1 MRHSSPNSSR
11 SRGSRVTLTAGV
23 AVVGL
28 LLPAGAAV
36 AVDSI
41 DSGEVLAEHK
51 RAQKHS
57 VTLRGPKSP
66 VVSGTPFKVTG
77 TVVGAKPK
85 KATVKLQ
92 RKKTKNKKKTWVTV
106 AKTKTKNTKKK
117 SRYSKKLT
125 FAQASRVKLRA
136 VVAKSSRYCS
146 STQQRQ
152 CGPKRLRSKPVTV
165 SFTTPT
171 PEPAAPAAPVVT
183 APSQV
188 RQVSAVAGNSS
199 VQVSWQPPASNG
211 GAAITEYQ
219 VQAATGVTAASGQT
233 VPGSATSATVT
244 GLTNGSLYTFTV
256 VAVNS
261 QGTSPA
267 STASNPVS
275 PFVPGVCAIN
285 GKVVDTVANGGDTG
299 PIKDAVQAAG
309 SAPTTINIQGVCN
322 DYIIMITSGQ
332 TITLRGLPT
341 GSDNHTIDADGNA
354 GVLVNNGVNLT
365 ISGSLT
371 ITGGN
376 NGGTGGG
383 ISNTGNGTVTLNGDA
398 SITGNK
404 SGDGGGIF
412 NANGTVILNGDAT
425 ISNNTATG
433 DGAGIFNTNGTV
445 TLNGDATISNNTAT
459 EDGGGIV
466 NDDGTVTLNGDA
478 SITGNTA
485 ERDGGGIYNLGTVT
499 LNGGTI
505 TGNTARSDGGGI
517 YNTDDGTVAG
527 DRSLVAGN
535 TPNQIVES

>member
-1 MRHSSPNSSR
+1 MRPSSLNSSR

-28 LLPAGAAV
+28 LLPAGSAV

-57 VTLRGPKSP
+57 VTLRGPKGP
-66 VVSGTPFKVTG
+66 VLSGTPFKVTG

-125 FAQASRVKLRA
+125 FAKASRVKLRA

-219 VQAATGVTAASGQT
+219 VQAATGVAAASGQT

-275 PFVPGVCAIN
+275 PFVPGVCTIN
-285 GKVVDTVANGGDTG
+285 GKVVNTVADGGATR
-299 PIKDAVQAAG
+299 PIQDAVQAAG

-322 DYIIMITSGQ
+322 DSEISITSGQ

-341 GSDNHTIDADGNA
+341 GSDNHTIDADGNNKA
-354 GVLVNNGVNLT
+354 TVLFNSGDLT
-365 ISGSLT
+365 VTGNLT
-371 ITGGN
+371 ITGSN
-376 NGGTGGG
+376 NPGTGGG
-383 ISNTGNGTVTLNGDA
+383 ISN
-398 SITGNK
+398 
-404 SGDGGGIF
+404 SG
-412 NANGTVILNGDAT
+412 
-425 ISNNTATG
+425 
-433 DGAGIFNTNGTV
+433 
-445 TLNGDATISNNTAT
+445 
-459 EDGGGIV
+459 
-466 NDDGTVTLNGDA
+466 GTVTLNGDA

-485 ERDGGGIYNLGTVT
+485 GTGGGIFNVNGTVT

-505 TGNTARSDGGGI
+505 TGNRATGTDTSTGLGGGIFSDGTGTVTLTGGSITGNEARKDGGGI
-517 YNTDDGTVAG
+517 YSSFYATVAG